1 MSITQW
7 LLLIFLSLLW
17 GASFLFIGVATHQL
31 PPFTIV
37 LVRVGLAA
45 VVLTPL
51 VYAFGL
57 SLPRELGDWRPF
69 AVMAVLNNIVPF
81 LLIVRGQQ
89 VIASGLASVLN
100 ATTPLFAVLLA
111 RLLVPGEKV
120 AANKL
125 LGVLAGIAGVAILIG
140 PEALLGRTSTV
151 VGMLCVLGAAFS
163 YGLSAVWGR
172 RFSNTPPL
180 VTACAQLLCSTVIL
194 TPAAL
199 ILDRPWALA
208 VPSQAAVFSLVALAV
223 LSTALAYIV
232 FFRIMAVSGPTN
244 AMLVTLLVPVSATL
258 FGAVFLDEPIL
269 ARQLLGAAVISLS
282 LILIDG
288 RALALIRGRLRQR
301 AHDRAR

>member
-7 LLLIFLSLLW
+7 LLLIVLSLLW
-17 GASFLFIGVATHQL
+17 GASFLFIGVATHEL

-57 SLPRELGDWRPF
+57 RLPRELRDWRPF
-69 AVMAVLNNIVPF
+69 AVMAVLNNIIPF

-111 RLLVPGEKV
+111 RLLVPEEKV
-120 AANKL
+120 AANKI

-151 VGMLCVLGAAFS
+151 AGMLCVLGAAFS

-172 RFSNTPPL
+172 RFSSTPPL
-180 VTACAQLLCSTVIL
+180 VTACTQLLCSTAML

-208 VPSQAAVFSLVALAV
+208 VPSQAAIFSLVALAV
-223 LSTALAYIV
+223 LSTALAFIV

-269 ARQLLGAAVISLS
+269 ARQLLGASVISLS

-288 RALALIRGRLRQR
+288 RALALIRGRLGPR